1 MDALSMPEGS
11 DAAPRPAA
19 PHEDGRPTAAG
30 LALNLQYCRAG
41 LLSLTRLQLALERGD
56 RVQAMAAIDH
66 LHALDLEMERAVEA
80 LPLSARMAWP
90 EAIGGHL
97 KEEKMAI
104 AFEKL
109 ALASGISGPKLTA
122 RSSAA
127 PDVEAPPP
135 RESAPTG
142 LGEWPPPEP
151 RMARLLRRHAP
162 RILLLAAIVAATL
175 AAVMLV
181 L

>member
-1 MDALSMPEGS
+1 MGALSMPGEE
-11 DAAPRPAA
+11 DAAPRAA
-19 PHEDGRPTAAG
+19 GPQEESRPTAADQALG
-30 LALNLQYCRAG
+30 LQFCRAG

-56 RVQAMAAIDH
+56 RAQAMAAIDH

-80 LPLSARMAWP
+80 LALPAPVAWP

-109 ALASGISGPKLTA
+109 ALASGISGPKLTG
-122 RSSAA
+122 RSSTA
-127 PDVEAPPP
+127 PGVDAPPL
-135 RESAPTG
+135 REGASA

-151 RMARLLRRHAP
+151 RMARILRSHAP
-162 RILLLAAIVAATL
+162 RILLLAAIAAATL
-175 AAVMLV
+175 AAVMLA

>member
-1 MDALSMPEGS
+1 MGALSMPEGS

-19 PHEDGRPTAAG
+19 PHEDGRPPAAG

-80 LPLSARMAWP
+80 LALPAPVAWP

-109 ALASGISGPKLTA
+109 ALASGISGPKLTP

-127 PDVEAPPP
+127 PGVDAPPRDSP
-135 RESAPTG
+135 PAG
-142 LGEWPPPEP
+142 LGEWPPPES
-151 RMARLLRRHAP
+151 RMARLLRRHVP

-175 AAVMLV
+175 AAVMLA